1 MMDTVLFTDHSIV
14 VFAILTSA
22 TALIFSVLGL
32 ATTHQIR
39 FDMKDNFRRE
49 RAQQQAAA
57 SKVDVPLGAYT
68 PRDTKANEWA
78 SLRDE
83 FNAMVRESADTIED
97 LLDEQFRRRFGELMY
112 RTARARH
119 RDRSEAT
126 AEMSLSF

>member
-1 MMDTVLFTDHSIV
+1 MMDTVLFTDQGIV

-22 TALIFSVLGL
+22 TALILSVLGL

-39 FDMKDNFRRE
+39 FDMKDDFRRAG
-49 RAQQQAAA
+49 AQPQAAEN
-57 SKVDVPLGAYT
+57 YT
-68 PRDTKANEWA
+68 SRDTKPNEWA

-83 FNAMVRESADTIED
+83 FNAMMRESADTIED

-119 RDRSEAT
+119 RNRSEAT
-126 AEMSLSF
+126 AAMSPSF